1 MTRSIV
7 RSIALAVATI
17 FVAAAGFSQTRVAR
31 VQPGDQ
37 SRWSLDF
44 STRLEQR
51 SASAVEIHLAGGW
64 ISTVTAVRE
73 GQYDAQLR
81 LSNVHFTGDAAKS
94 ASVASLANLEAR
106 LSRPFWAT
114 YRDDGEL
121 AAVHFFSDTVPSDR
135 NLLQMIATELELVRP
150 GTARD
155 SWTAQERDGAGE
167 YSALYLEP
175 QSDRILKRKLK
186 YTYTDGMAGARAN
199 AVHVSIDQSEI
210 TFLLSAGQQVQAVD
224 GIDRVTMN
232 LSPDKSQQLTAA
244 TEFHLSNPHT
254 GRAPELVGSLDRAL
268 PGVLNS
274 AIVTQ
279 TPDAAVVRAEAD
291 ERLLKGYTTETLLA
305 AAFANNAN
313 REASPDRLTA
323 LFRSRPEAASAAV
336 ELLVKDGAK
345 RTVTNA
351 LGAAGS
357 LSAVA
362 ALSELAH
369 NSNLE
374 EKLRVDAI
382 VAFVEMQH
390 PIVEA
395 MRVLE
400 DLMNDP
406 DENIQAPA
414 CMMSGALSR
423 AGRPGHAAEADAID
437 ASLIALFRSAQD
449 TREKAELL
457 GALGNS
463 AGPSTLPIIEEA
475 LHDSTPAIRA
485 AAARALRLIPGSE
498 VDRLLAAVI
507 TSDPDGAVR
516 ADAIFATRF
525 RHSLSAP
532 LADALMQVASTD
544 AAKFLRSNAIA
555 VLRQNLT
562 ASPRIQ
568 ETLKRIAEFDA
579 DATIRRQAA
588 EALEY
593 LSAIAT
599 THP

>member
-7 RSIALAVATI
+7 RSIVLAVATTL
-17 FVAAAGFSQTRVAR
+17 VAAGFSQTQAAP
-31 VQPGDQ
+31 VQPGEQ
-37 SRWSLDF
+37 YRWSLDF
-44 STRLEQR
+44 SSRLEQR
-51 SASAVEIHLAGGW
+51 SASPVGISMAGDW
-64 ISTVTAVRE
+64 TSTVTAIRD
-73 GQYDAQLR
+73 GQYDAQLQ
-81 LSNVHFTGDAAKS
+81 LSDVHFTGDAAKS
-94 ASVASLANLEAR
+94 TSAAALASLEAR

-121 AAVHFFSDTVPSDR
+121 VAVHFFSDAAPSDR
-135 NLLQMIATELELVRP
+135 NLLQMIITELELVRP
-150 GTARD
+150 GAARD

-167 YSALYLEP
+167 YSALYLQP
-175 QSDRILKRKLK
+175 QSDRIFKRKLK
-186 YTYTDGMAGARAN
+186 YTYTDGMAGARAG

-210 TFLLSAGQQVQAVD
+210 TFSLASGGHVQSVD
-224 GIDRVTMN
+224 GIDRVSMD

-244 TEFHLSNPHT
+244 TEFHLSNFRT
-254 GRAPELVGSLDRAL
+254 GRAPEIIGSLDRVRTRISSA
-268 PGVLNS
+268 

-279 TPDAAVVRAEAD
+279 RPDAAVMYAEAD
-291 ERLLKGYTTETLLA
+291 ERLLNGYTTETLLA
-305 AAFANNAN
+305 AAFASDAN
-313 REASPDRLTA
+313 RKASPDRLIA
-323 LFRSRPEAASAAV
+323 LFRSRPEAASVAV
-336 ELLVKDGAK
+336 ELLVRDGAK
-345 RTVTNA
+345 RIVTNA

-369 NSNLE
+369 NSNLD

-382 VAFVEMQH
+382 VAFVQMQH

-406 DENIQAPA
+406 DANIQSAA
-414 CMMSGALSR
+414 RMMSGALSR
-423 AGRPGHAAEADAID
+423 AGRLKRAAQADAID
-437 ASLIALFRSAQD
+437 ASLIALYRSARD
-449 TREKAELL
+449 MHERSELL

-475 LHDSTPAIRA
+475 LHDSTPTIRA
-485 AAARALRLIPGSE
+485 AAARALRLILGSE

-516 ADAIFATRF
+516 ADAIFAIRF

-532 LADALMQVASTD
+532 LADAVMQVASTD
-544 AAKFLRSNAIA
+544 AAKFVRSDAIS

-562 ASPRIQ
+562 ASPQIP
-568 ETLKRIAEFDA
+568 ETLKRIAEVDA
-579 DATIRRQAA
+579 DAKIRRQAA
-588 EALEY
+588 AALEDP
-593 LSAIAT
+593 SAIAT